1 VLFRLDL
8 RPNLGVCFPSN
19 QSPLCD
25 QLAGSGTSSWGS
37 APFALFILH
46 VAQMLYYVLTCNMN
60 IHFALCGRIGWGKDL
75 GYRCFARLPRG
86 AWWGSAGCW
95 CCPAAR
101 ICILISAVSAAV
113 DKQQERNEGQDQ
125 IACLRTR
132 ESCTVSPADCC
143 LVLQFKSDFQV
154 QCSDIPGLNWQDIFV
169 LAYLSSIH
177 PSNHPSIHPTP
188 RTWWCIGKPFWTLI
202 TPLGGGWLVGFFKFA
217 ALLFAAEWNQ
227 MKWNV
232 DAYPFFGYPCYPCIA
247 AVCAH
252 VNCINVRIN
261 FRRQNLKFRFSTR
274 LVNNLCKQTELSQ
287 AHWKSGQKCP
297 LALFCWLIHPYSHFP
312 FFRMVLEIM

>member
-1 VLFRLDL
+1 
-8 RPNLGVCFPSN
+8 
-19 QSPLCD
+19 
-25 QLAGSGTSSWGS
+25 
-37 APFALFILH
+37 
-46 VAQMLYYVLTCNMN
+46 MN

-177 PSNHPSIHPTP
+177 PSDHPTIHPSDPKDVMVY
-188 RTWWCIGKPFWTLI
+188 RKTLLD
-202 TPLGGGWLVGFFKFA
+202 PHNAFGRRLASWLFYQ
-217 ALLFAAEWNQ
+217 W
-227 MKWNV
+227 KWN
-232 DAYPFFGYPCYPCIA
+232 
-247 AVCAH
+247 
-252 VNCINVRIN
+252 
-261 FRRQNLKFRFSTR
+261 
-274 LVNNLCKQTELSQ
+274 
-287 AHWKSGQKCP
+287 
-297 LALFCWLIHPYSHFP
+297 LIKWNE
-312 FFRMVLEIM
+312 M